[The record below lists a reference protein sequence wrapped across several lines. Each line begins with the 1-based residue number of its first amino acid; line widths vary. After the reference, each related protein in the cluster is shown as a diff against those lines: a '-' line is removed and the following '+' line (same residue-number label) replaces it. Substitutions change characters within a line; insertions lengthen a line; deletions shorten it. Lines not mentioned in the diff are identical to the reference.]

1 MISIMVDSSL
11 SVLPKPLDRLSQT
24 AIRCHTVGKD
34 ETLFHQGEKT
44 RGLFYVHSGCIELRR
59 VTESGHQSIVCR
71 TGRGETFA
79 EASLF
84 HKHYHCDAIALET
97 SEVIECKR
105 QAVLNKYRSDTE
117 FALSVTER
125 FANQVQ
131 HTRMLVEIVSIK
143 SAEERVYRAM
153 VEGLLNNNVRAF
165 ASMIGLSPEATYR
178 SLSLLS
184 RKGKVIK
191 AGYGQYELG

>member
-1 MISIMVDSSL
+1 MVDSFL
-11 SVLPKPLDRLSQT
+11 SVLPKPLDQLSQT
-24 AIRCHTVGKD
+24 AIRCHTVGKG

-44 RGLFYVHSGCIELRR
+44 RGLFYVNSGCIELRR

-71 TGRGETFA
+71 SRRGETFA

-84 HKHYHCDAIALET
+84 HKNYHCDAIAIET
-97 SEVIECKR
+97 SEVTECKR
-105 QAVLNKYRSDTE
+105 QAVITKYRSDTQ
-117 FALSVTER
+117 FALSITEK

-165 ASMIGLSPEATYR
+165 ASMIGLTPEATYR
-178 SLSLLS
+178 TLNLLS
-184 RKGKVIK
+184 RKGRVIK
-191 AGYGQYELG
+191 TGYGQYDLR